1 MNETNE
7 AAVTVNEKC
16 LVQTL
21 DSRMCKSEKIL
32 RLWEKQKDAR
42 NFCHFPQKHVP
53 QKCTPAREFPRRLR
67 LDAFHGD
74 CRNSKQTIEIFAVDC
89 SHIIIL

>member
-42 NFCHFPQKHVP
+42 NFLSLSTKTRTTEVHAGP
-53 QKCTPAREFPRRLR
+53 
-67 LDAFHGD
+67 G
-74 CRNSKQTIEIFAVDC
+74 NSRVV
-89 SHIIIL
+89 